1 MPSVSPWPD
10 WLDDLWAKSPERPG
24 QPGESL
30 PLHTWQVLERLRDLH
45 GIRPRLAEQLGEPRL
60 WHRLFWACI
69 LHDLGKAAPG
79 FQDRLRGRT
88 DTPMARQWERHRHE
102 IISLA
107 FGAWIF
113 APDGPGEVTAPVA
126 RADRRWVVAAVASHH
141 RDADEIASLYP
152 DGIDAGLGEILATLP
167 DPTIRGIHRWLAE
180 CLPAWADRLAL
191 PGVEVPSFPALPDA
205 LRLIR
210 VDGAARVRGFL
221 QEYRRWVSQLED
233 QIEPRTPGI
242 LLRGLL
248 LQADHTA
255 SAHTRPLL
263 PLWITVEELRA
274 RWSLVRAY
282 EHQER
287 CAVTDGSA
295 MLTAPTGSGKTEA
308 ALLWA
313 ARQAGGSGAI
323 PRLFYALPYQASMNA
338 MYRRL
343 VASFSA
349 RQVGLQHG
357 RSLLALYRFAM
368 EGEPDPALAERQ
380 ARWRRKLAHLN
391 YFPVRVFSPY
401 QMLKAM
407 YRLKGYEAMLL
418 DYQGAGFIFDEIHAY
433 APERLGLILALV
445 EHLRLEYNAR
455 FLVTSATLPAIARR
469 WLGAA
474 IGPHTMIEA
483 AAEIYRAF
491 RRHRVEVLDGD
502 LLDHLETIAA
512 WTRQGASVLVC
523 CNTVQRAQNVWKA
536 LRGLVDGIDA
546 VLLHGRFNGR
556 DRLARE
562 GFVGEVTGA
571 RSERR
576 RPIVLVAT
584 QVVEVSLDID
594 LDTIFSDPAP
604 IEALIQRFGRVNRR
618 GLQPE
623 PAPVHVFCKPDD
635 GQGIYDPDLVQAALR
650 ILKRASG
657 QTIDESTVDDWL
669 NDVYRGEIAETWEQ
683 KYSRSLRDARRILDG
698 LRPFQSD
705 DSLADLFDAAF
716 DSVEVL
722 PASLL
727 PEYERLRMDD
737 PIRASSL
744 LVPISEKRKR
754 QLWRDGLVRAETWPP
769 VIDVPYS
776 ADLGLD
782 FSALRG
788 DGE

>member
-1 MPSVSPWPD
+1 MQPTSPWPD
-10 WLDDLWAKSPERPG
+10 WLDHLWAKSPEQPG
-24 QPGESL
+24 QSGESL
-30 PLHTWQVLERLRDLH
+30 PLHTWRALGRLRDLH
-45 GIRPRLAEQLGEPRL
+45 GIRPRLAEQVGEQRL
-60 WHRLFWACI
+60 WHRLFWACV

-79 FQDRLRGRT
+79 FQDRLRGRA
-88 DTPMARQWERHRHE
+88 DTPVARQWGRHRHE

-107 FGAWIF
+107 FVAWAFPPADHRGAVDPIAW
-113 APDGPGEVTAPVA
+113 
-126 RADRRWVVAAVASHH
+126 ADQRWVVAAIASHH
-141 RDADEIASLYP
+141 RDADEITSLYP
-152 DGIDAGLGEILATLP
+152 DAPDAGLGEILATLP
-167 DPTIRGIHRWLAE
+167 EATIRGIHRWLAE
-180 CLPAWADRLAL
+180 CLPAWADQLAL
-191 PGVEVPSFPALPDA
+191 PGVEVPPPPALPDA
-205 LRLIR
+205 LRLIEA
-210 VDGAARVRGFL
+210 DGADRVGRL
-221 QEYRRWVSQLED
+221 LREYRHWVSQLED
-233 QIEPRTPGI
+233 QLEPRTPGI

-255 SAHTRPLL
+255 SAHTRPLR
-263 PLWITVEELRA
+263 PLRITVGELRA
-274 RWSLVRAY
+274 RWSLGTTY

-295 MLTAPTGSGKTEA
+295 LLTAPTGSGKTEA

-313 ARQAGGSGAI
+313 ARQAESSGAI
-323 PRLFYALPYQASMNA
+323 PRLFYTLPYQASMNA

-343 VASFSA
+343 VDAFSI
-349 RQVGLQHG
+349 RRVGLQHG

-368 EGEPDPALAERQ
+368 EAEPDPALAARQ
-380 ARWRRKLAHLN
+380 ARWRKKLAYLG

-401 QMLKAM
+401 QMLRAL

-418 DYQGAGFIFDEIHAY
+418 DYQGAAFIFDEIHAY
-433 APERLGLILALV
+433 APERLGLILALI
-445 EHLRLEYNAR
+445 EHLHREYNAR
-455 FLVTSATLPAIARR
+455 FLVMSATLPAIARR
-469 WLGAA
+469 RLGEAV
-474 IGPHTMIEA
+474 GPHTVIEA
-483 AAEIYRAF
+483 SSEVYRAF
-491 RRHRVEVLDGD
+491 RRHRVDVLDGD
-502 LLDHLETIAA
+502 LLDHLEMIAA

-523 CNTVQRAQNVWKA
+523 CNTVQRAQDAWKA
-536 LRGLVDGIDA
+536 LRELLEGMGV

-562 GFVGEVTGA
+562 ELVREASGT

-576 RPIVLVAT
+576 RPVVLVAT

-604 IEALIQRFGRVNRR
+604 LEALIQRFGRVNRR
-618 GLQPE
+618 RLQPE

-635 GQGIYDPDLVQAALR
+635 GQGIYDPDLVRAALR
-650 ILKRASG
+650 VLQRASG
-657 QTIDESTVDDWL
+657 QAIDEADVNDWL
-669 NDVYRGEIAETWEQ
+669 DSIYASEIAAAWDE
-683 KYSRSLRDARRILDG
+683 KYSKSLRDGRRILDG
-698 LRPFQSD
+698 LRPFQSED
-705 DSLADLFDAAF
+705 DLADRFDAAF

-722 PASLL
+722 PATLL
-727 PEYERLRMDD
+727 PEYQRLHVDD

-754 QLWRDGLVRAETWPP
+754 QLWWDGLIRTKTWPP